1 MPITSA
7 GQTGEHQQRSL
18 FPRLLH
24 LLLEG
29 KEGKDQWFKYSEMN
43 NNFTYKE
50 AMDVRKTKQ
59 DKGRVTEVGRDKED
73 FQRFSGVFMFN

>member
-7 GQTGEHQQRSL
+7 GQTGGHQQWSL
-18 FPRLLH
+18 FPRPLH

-29 KEGKDQWFKYSEMN
+29 REGKDRCFNYDKMN

-50 AMDVRKTKQ
+50 VTALRKAKQ
-59 DKGRVTEVGRDKED
+59 DKRRVTEVGRDKGD
-73 FQRFSGVFMFN
+73 FHRFSVF